1 MATKPS
7 INQKLSKVNR
17 TIYSS
22 RDIKYIVIHYVGA
35 VSTAKNNATYFYSTY
50 RGASAHYFVD
60 DSSIWQA
67 VADKNAAWQCG
78 GGSQGSGGKTFMG
91 LCKNSNSIG
100 IELCCKKNKNG
111 KLYITDKTV
120 ERAAQLVQYLQDKYN
135 IPDSRVIR
143 HYDVTGKNCPAPFV
157 NATEWKEAKAILT
170 GTKAKATTTIEYPTV
185 DLQQGSKGTQVR
197 RLQRCLNKLIKAGLT
212 VDGEFG
218 PKTYAAVKKFQK
230 KYGLVVDG
238 SVGPKTRAKIKSLM

>member
-1 MATKPS
+1 MATKPK

-17 TIYSS
+17 TVYSD

-35 VSTAKNNATYFYSTY
+35 VSAAKNNATYFYSTY

-60 DSSIWQA
+60 DTSIWQA
-67 VADKNAAWQCG
+67 VADKNAAWHCG

-111 KLYITDKTV
+111 KLYITDETV
-120 ERAAQLVQYLQDKYN
+120 KCAAPLVQYLQEKYN

-143 HYDVTGKNCPAPFV
+143 HYDVTGKNCPAPFI
-157 NATEWKEAKAILT
+157 NATEWKEAKDILT
-170 GTKAKATTTIEYPTV
+170 GQSKKATTTIVYPTV
-185 DLQQGSKGTQVR
+185 DLKKGSKGTQVK
-197 RLQRCLNKLIKAGLT
+197 RLQRCLNQLIKAGLT

-218 PKTYAAVKKFQK
+218 AKTDTAVRKFQK
-230 KYGLVVDG
+230 KYGLTVDG